1 MKFIDLFA
9 GAGGL
14 RIPFDELGLQAVFS
28 SEIDKFAQK
37 SYLSYFG
44 EMPHGDITEI
54 DPKDIP
60 DHDIL
65 LAGFP
70 CQPFSQAGHKKG
82 FEDTRGTLFF
92 NIEEILRVK
101 QPKAFLL
108 ENVKGLRGH
117 DNGNTFRIISERLS
131 QLGYYFKD
139 KVLNARD
146 FGLPQNRERVFIV
159 GFRDFDKFFSFEFPD
174 KLNKTIKLCD
184 ILESNPNEKYTI
196 SDQLW
201 AGHKRRKAEHKEKGN
216 GFGYNI
222 FNENSEYTN
231 TISARYYKDGSE
243 ILIEQAGKNPR
254 KLTPYEASQ
263 LQGFPKD
270 YVEKAKNNGLSDVQL
285 YKQFG
290 NAVPVA
296 VIREIAKNILKVL
309 HE

>member
-14 RIPFDELGLQAVFS
+14 RIPFDELGLEAVFS

-37 SYLSYFG
+37 TYLSYF
-44 EMPHGDITEI
+44 EEEPFGDITKINPE
-54 DPKDIP
+54 DIP

-70 CQPFSQAGHKKG
+70 CQPFSQAGNRKG
-82 FEDTRGTLFF
+82 FADTRGTLFF

-101 QPKAFLL
+101 RPQAFLL

-117 DNGNTFRIISERLS
+117 DKGRTFKTISENLS
-131 QLGYYFKD
+131 KLGYYFKD
-139 KVLNARD
+139 QILRARD

-159 GFRDFDKFFSFEFPD
+159 GFLDFNKNFNFSFPKPQYIPT
-174 KLNKTIKLCD
+174 KLGN
-184 ILESNPNEKYTI
+184 ILENNPNDKYTI
-196 SDQLW
+196 SDRLW
-201 AGHKRRKAEHKEKGN
+201 EGHQRRKAEHKKKGN
-216 GFGYNI
+216 GFGYGL
-222 FNENSEYTN
+222 FNEDSQYTN

-243 ILIEQAGKNPR
+243 ILIEQEGKNPR

-270 YVEKAKNNGLSDVQL
+270 FIQKAKKNGLSDVQL
-285 YKQFG
+285 YKQMG
-290 NAVPVA
+290 NSVPINV
-296 VIREIAKNILKVL
+296 VREIAKNMIEVF
-309 HE
+309 